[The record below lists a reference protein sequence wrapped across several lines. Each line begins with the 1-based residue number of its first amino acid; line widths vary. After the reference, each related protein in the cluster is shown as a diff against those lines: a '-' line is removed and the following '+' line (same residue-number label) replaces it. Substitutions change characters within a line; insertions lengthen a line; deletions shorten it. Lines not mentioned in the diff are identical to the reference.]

1 MSKLSVEEIEA
12 MQKSIKI
19 ALGTAVSAAL
29 LLASTPAFAAPRSL
43 PAGEALYA
51 FGCDDGTEPAVGLVD
66 VATGAVTEVVPG
78 VAGQCYSSPA
88 YNPVDGKIYVID
100 WSQGNTYQLGVF
112 DPEAETLTLV
122 DAFDCSPYTLAID
135 ASGNAWVWDVV
146 TEELHPVNLTD
157 ATCGDGVGV
166 VAGGDYFFGMAFAP
180 NGSLYAANYYNGE
193 FGTVNTSTGAFT
205 QVNSSA
211 MPAFDNSGLTF
222 DSSGTAWVVDGA
234 NEAEIYSADITDYA
248 GTAELSGQLS
258 FNGTDYFSE
267 AIVVLQVP
275 AAPELPDTGSASV
288 ALGVTGLAAAGV
300 IALGAVMMIV
310 RRRAS

>member
-1 MSKLSVEEIEA
+1 MSKLSLEEIEA

-43 PAGEALYA
+43 PAGDALYA

-66 VATGAVTEVVPG
+66 VATGAVTEVV
-78 VAGQCYSSPA
+78 AAIDGQCFSSPA

-100 WSQGNTYQLGVF
+100 WTNDYELAVF
-112 DPEAETLTLV
+112 DPQAETLTLV
-122 DAFDCSPYTLAID
+122 DAFDCEPYTLAID
-135 ASGNAWVWDVV
+135 ALGNAWVWDDADNN
-146 TEELHPVNLTD
+146 LKPVNLEN
-157 ATCGDGVGV
+157 AACGTGVGV
-166 VAGGDYFFGMAFAP
+166 VAGGDDFYGMAFAP
-180 NGSLYAANYYNGE
+180 NGALYAANYSSGE

-211 MPAFDNSGLTF
+211 MPSGDNAGLTF
-222 DSSGTAWVVDGA
+222 DSSGIAWVVDEA
-234 NEAEIYSADITDYA
+234 NNAEIYSADISDYA

-258 FNGTDYFSE
+258 FNGTDYYSE
-267 AIVVLQVP
+267 AIVVGPVSTP
-275 AAPELPDTGSASV
+275 SAPVLPDTGSESV

>member
-1 MSKLSVEEIEA
+1 M
-12 MQKSIKI
+12 
-19 ALGTAVSAAL
+19 SAAL

-51 FGCDDGTEPAVGLVD
+51 FACDSDGPAVGLVD
-66 VATGAVTEVVPG
+66 VATGTVTEVV
-78 VAGQCYSSPA
+78 AAIYGQCFRSPA
-88 YNPVDGKIYVID
+88 YNPVDGKICVID
-100 WSQGNTYQLGVF
+100 FTNNNYDLVVF
-112 DPEAETLTLV
+112 DPQAETLTLV

-135 ASGNAWVWDVV
+135 ASGNAWVWDAV
-146 TEELHPVNLTD
+146 TKELRPVNLTD

-166 VAGGDYFFGMAFAP
+166 VHGGNTFYGMAFAP
-180 NGSLYAANYYNGE
+180 NGSLYAANYSNGAL
-193 FGTVNTSTGAFT
+193 GTVNTSTGEFT

-211 MPAFDNSGLTF
+211 MPSDDNGGLTF
-222 DSSGTAWVVDGA
+222 DSSGTAWVVDEA
-234 NEAEIYSADITDYA
+234 NAAEIYSADITDYA